1 MWFIEKKVEWLCL
14 KGFGELM
21 DYQLVDVL
29 CSVRNPES
37 IYYILYMYI
46 HCISLHYVS
55 R

>member
-14 KGFGELM
+14 KGFRELM

-37 IYYILYMYI
+37 IYYICIYI
-46 HCISLHYVS
+46 AYHYIMFQDE
-55 R
+55 